1 MQGILDKT
9 YYPVSKGDNNGLQ
22 TVAAALELI
31 YTDKSWPSNV
41 QALEV
46 SLKDSGKSRADLWQ
60 FAGIV
65 ALEAEIERANFG
77 CDYDFNTGNQV
88 LLYLLKKKDFSKSYS
103 NKVRLLEGE
112 DKCYFKLFKPSVF
125 KFGRRDCIP
134 DESKKETNFAYEA
147 TDTESHPN
155 NYGSAKHVVDS
166 LQTDFGLTAREGIS
180 LMAAHATA
188 GQHHNFRI
196 PTKYMWPG
204 NPYLSN
210 MYFKYLAGVGMYR
223 RYKGL
228 KPTDPVS
235 IGDWQGGPNM
245 ATLWKLN
252 CFKVW
257 KSNMTDSQNGWAGP
271 CNWRPT
277 NSGCNRPGE
286 ERSKNCFNNFDE
298 DGNIVLKS
306 GRKDKNNLCR
316 NTTYD
321 ENRVQQYLDAG

>member
-65 ALEAEIERANFG
+65 GLEVEIERANFG

-88 LLYLLKKKDFSKSYS
+88 LLYLFKKKDFSKSYS

-147 TDTESHPN
+147 MI
-155 NYGSAKHVVDS
+155 
-166 LQTDFGLTAREGIS
+166 L
-180 LMAAHATA
+180 
-188 GQHHNFRI
+188 HH
-196 PTKYMWPG
+196 
-204 NPYLSN
+204 LS
-210 MYFKYLAGVGMYR
+210 R
-223 RYKGL
+223 
-228 KPTDPVS
+228 
-235 IGDWQGGPNM
+235 
-245 ATLWKLN
+245 
-252 CFKVW
+252 
-257 KSNMTDSQNGWAGP
+257 
-271 CNWRPT
+271 
-277 NSGCNRPGE
+277 
-286 ERSKNCFNNFDE
+286 
-298 DGNIVLKS
+298 
-306 GRKDKNNLCR
+306 
-316 NTTYD
+316 
-321 ENRVQQYLDAG
+321 